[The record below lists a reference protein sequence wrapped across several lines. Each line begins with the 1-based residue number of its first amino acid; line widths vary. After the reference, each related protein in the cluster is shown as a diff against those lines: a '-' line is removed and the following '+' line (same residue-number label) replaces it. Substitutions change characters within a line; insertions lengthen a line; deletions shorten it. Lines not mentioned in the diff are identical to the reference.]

1 MASHDHSTPAADT
14 TRRRVLGLSTA
25 LIGGALTTCLAP
37 DATAHSP
44 VPAGLGAAG
53 TGAQSAGSDHRL
65 MGPPRTAAM
74 PLRRRYRVSARYGV
88 RGNWQAG
95 HHTGIDLAVPQGTPV
110 FAVRAGTV
118 VLAKRSGDYG
128 KAVTI
133 RMSDGRYAVYGHLSK
148 IRTRKGAR
156 VTPGMRIAD
165 SGSTGRATGPHLH
178 LEIRARRGYGSD
190 VNPVTYLAKHGVR
203 LT

>member
-1 MASHDHSTPAADT
+1 MVPAEMRVVPNEGDLSVMASHEHGTPAADS

-37 DATAHSP
+37 DAAAHSP
-44 VPAGLGAAG
+44 VP
-53 TGAQSAGSDHRL
+53 
-65 MGPPRTAAM
+65 MGPPRPAAM
-74 PLRRRYRVSARYGV
+74 PLHRRYRVSARYGV

-95 HHTGIDLAVPQGTPV
+95 HHTGIDLAVPEGTPV

-133 RMSDGRYAVYGHLSK
+133 RMSDGHYAVYGHLSH
-148 IRTRKGAR
+148 IRTRPGAR

-190 VNPVTYLAKHGVR
+190 VNPVAYLARHGVR

>member
-1 MASHDHSTPAADT
+1 MASHDDSTPAADT

-25 LIGGALTTCLAP
+25 LIGGALTMCLAP

-44 VPAGLGAAG
+44 VPAGIGSAG
-53 TGAQSAGSDHRL
+53 TGAQSAGSDHQL
-65 MGPPRTAAM
+65 MGPPRPAAM

-133 RMSDGRYAVYGHLSK
+133 RMSDGHYAVYGHLSN

-190 VNPVTYLAKHGVR
+190 VNPVAYLARHGVR